1 MGHQVEGGTPIR
13 ITRRI
18 VVGSKVIQP
27 YHCGIQYKRNLKDE
41 SQVVVQVVLLTTLM
55 TIYQGCYP
63 EEVLKYGG
71 RDISESS
78 KVSSRSKGGLAWWRT
93 TTFIHPQTTNFA
105 FLKYANTRRQR
116 KSVRQSSV
124 KGDYIV
130 MRCSLPLWVPKTH
143 TILVNVL

>member
-78 KVSSRSKGGLAWWRT
+78 KVSSRSKGGLAWLRT
-93 TTFIHPQTTNFA
+93 TTFIHPRTKNFA
-105 FLKYANTRRQR
+105 FLKYADTNKT
-116 KSVRQSSV
+116 KEKCSSV
-124 KGDYIV
+124 VGE
-130 MRCSLPLWVPKTH
+130 R
-143 TILVNVL
+143 

>member
-78 KVSSRSKGGLAWWRT
+78 WVSGRSKGGLALRRT

-105 FLKYANTRRQR
+105 FLKYANTN
-116 KSVRQSSV
+116 KTKEKCSSV
-124 KGDYIV
+124 VGE
-130 MRCSLPLWVPKTH
+130 R
-143 TILVNVL
+143 